1 MENEILEFD
10 VVDMDN
16 AVVASERTGMGTGV
30 AMLIGAG
37 IAFAVG
43 AGVKFVQKRIAA
55 AKAKKELKLAEKE
68 IPVDDADIRK
78 VTK

>member
-43 AGVKFVQKRIAA
+43 AGVKLVQKRIAA
-55 AKAKKELKLAEKE
+55 AKAKKELKLAEKG